1 MFLQSPVFLTTTL
14 LILFPKSFLDD
25 YMIYDVAILGAGP
38 SGLSAAVYTSRA
50 GRSTLL
56 LEKGV
61 PGGWTATSS
70 IVENY
75 LGLGS
80 APGPEL
86 ASKME
91 AHARKFGAELKQY
104 TEVTEVIFGDE
115 ILLKTSAGEF
125 RARTLI
131 IATGQSARK
140 LSIPGEKEFRGKG
153 VSYCATCD
161 GPFFKDKVLAVIG
174 GGNSAVEEAVYLTK
188 FASKVYIIH
197 RRNNFRAEKAVQE
210 KAEANQKI
218 EIIWDTEL
226 REIKGKESVESVLL
240 SNKKT
245 EETSELKLDGVFI
258 YIGMVPNTALFEERL
273 EMKNGYIPT
282 NENMRTNLPNVFCAG
297 DARLSPVK
305 QIATAVGEGATAGI
319 SVDKYLSS
327 L

>member
-1 MFLQSPVFLTTTL
+1 
-14 LILFPKSFLDD
+14 
-25 YMIYDVAILGAGP
+25 MIYDVAILGAGP
-38 SGLSAAVYTSRA
+38 AGLSAAIYTSRA

-56 LEKGV
+56 LEKGL

-70 IVENY
+70 IIENY

-80 APGPEL
+80 SPGPEL

-91 AHARKFGAELKQY
+91 AHAKKFGAELKPY

-115 ILLKTSAGEF
+115 ILLKTPAGDF
-125 RARTLI
+125 KARTLI

-140 LSIPGEKEFRGKG
+140 LSIPGEKEFMGKG

-161 GPFFKDKVLAVIG
+161 GPFFQDKAAAVIG

-197 RRNNFRAEKAVQE
+197 RRNQFRAEKAVQE
-210 KAEANQKI
+210 KAEANPKI
-218 EIIWDTEL
+218 EIIWDTEP
-226 REIKGKESVESVLL
+226 REIKGKEFVESIIL

-245 EETSELKLDGVFI
+245 EEISELKVDGVFI
-258 YIGMVPNTALFEERL
+258 YIGMVPNTFLFDGKF
-273 EMKNGYIPT
+273 EMKNGYVPT
-282 NENMRTNLPNVFCAG
+282 DENMRTNFPNVFCAG
-297 DARLSPVK
+297 DARFSPVK

-319 SVDKYLSS
+319 SADRYLSS